1 MYKEFTA
8 KDYKKLINFPTDYK
22 VDGLIAYG
30 TFKKFPFTLAEES
43 LQRLDIPYECNTLE
57 HELFDSVREIK
68 VNDQIIWIV
77 VAYGGALLCEIM
89 HLACLFGSKKNI
101 LLGSCGGLKSG
112 ASSLDVIVPTWS
124 FAEESSAKAYSPSSN
139 NKYESDKQ
147 LSDALT
153 KILEKESTVYRGPTI
168 TYQAMMAE
176 TWNDIQN
183 WSQAGYLGVEM
194 EAATVFS
201 ISKHFKIPAAA
212 VLMIADYLIEKQT
225 VLDNDYEKSNHLR
238 RSLSAIAFD
247 TVFKNFLEVA

>member
-1 MYKEFTA
+1 MYKEYSA
-8 KDYKKLINFPTDYK
+8 DDYKKLINFPSDYK
-22 VDGLIAYG
+22 VDGLIVYG
-30 TFKKFPFTLAEES
+30 TFKKFPFDQAEES
-43 LQRLDIPYECNTLE
+43 LQRLGLNYEYATLE
-57 HELFDSVREIK
+57 HEFFDSVREIK

-112 ASSLDVIVPTWS
+112 ASSMDVIIPTWS
-124 FAEESSAKAYSPSSN
+124 FARESSAKAYSDTSDD
-139 NKYESDKQ
+139 KHHSDKQ
-147 LSDALT
+147 LSDDLASV
-153 KILEKESTVYRGPTI
+153 LEKDHTVYRGPTM

-176 TWNDIQN
+176 TWEDIQN

-212 VLMIADYLIEKQT
+212 VLMIADNLIEKQT

-238 RSLSAIAFD
+238 RRLAA
-247 TVFKNFLEVA
+247 TVFDSVFDNFLNVR